1 MKQGPSLNK
10 ARHFYGCARLRD
22 GSIIVVGG
30 SRNGYLKSTE
40 ILEVGDHE
48 WKNGPDLK
56 EEIISNKVVK
66 SNRKDYIAY
75 SIAGKTNDVDTS
87 SIIYEFKDFKG
98 SSKIY
103 EHKGSSKIYGLNV
116 VRNEWELVD
125 NLNEP
130 RYDGLAVNVPSNLIP
145 WCKH

>member
-1 MKQGPSLNK
+1 MKQGPSLNT
-10 ARHFYGCARLRD
+10 AREDHGCARLRD

-75 SIAGKTNDVDTS
+75 SIGGYHPA
-87 SIIYEFKDFKG
+87 
-98 SSKIY
+98 
-103 EHKGSSKIYGLNV
+103 SSKIYGLNV
-116 VRNEWELVD
+116 DRNEWQLVD

-130 RYDGLAVNVPSNLIP
+130 RYHGSAVNVPSNLIP
-145 WCKH
+145 LCKD

>member
-10 ARHFYGCARLRD
+10 ARLFNGCARLRD

-30 SRNGYLKSTE
+30 SENLKSTE
-40 ILEVGDHE
+40 ILEDGDQE

-56 EEIISNKVVK
+56 EEIDSHKVVK

-75 SIAGKTNDVDTS
+75 SIAGKTYDFES
-87 SIIYEFKDFKG
+87 SSTIYGFTDYKA
-98 SSKIY
+98 
-103 EHKGSSKIYGLNV
+103 SSKIYGLNV
-116 VRNEWELVD
+116 DRNEWELVG
-125 NLNEP
+125 NLDEP
-130 RYDGLAVNVPSNLIP
+130 RYWGSAVNVPSKLIP